1 MKMHLYGA
9 FLNLKNMK
17 FETIVAL
24 ATAPMKSALAVIRVS
39 GDDAFEIVS
48 KCSSK
53 DLTKITKRTLLIA
66 NIVDGDKEIDEA
78 VLAVYKGPK
87 SFTGE
92 DLVEIICHGS
102 VLIAN
107 EIIQLLISKGARM
120 ATNGEYSS
128 RAFLNQKIDLVQAE
142 AINDVINATTAEAKN
157 LSILSL
163 KGDTSGLIVP
173 IKTRL
178 ADILSLIEVNIDYP
192 EYEDIEVANKETIIS
207 TVDELLPQIEKYI
220 KDGNQGKIVKEGVKV
235 AIVGKPNVG
244 KSSLL
249 NALLGES
256 KAIVTD
262 IAGTT
267 RDIVEGEINLNGVVL
282 HLLDTAGIRDSEDKV
297 ESIGVDKSKAT
308 IQEAD
313 LVIVVLDASNKL
325 DALDKEILEMSKDKK
340 RIIVYNKKDL
350 ININNKD
357 NIYISAQSGEI
368 NSLKDAIYKELGIE
382 DNVFT
387 TPSLNNARQLGLL
400 KKAYESLKKAKEDAE
415 MDLSIDLISVSLY
428 DAYVAILEILGEANQ
443 LDISKEIFS
452 RFCVGK

>member
-1 MKMHLYGA
+1 MKL
-9 FLNLKNMK
+9 
-17 FETIVAL
+17 ETIVAL
-24 ATAPMKSALAVIRVS
+24 ATPPMKSALAIIRVS

-48 KCSSK
+48 KCSNQ
-53 DLTKITKRTLLIA
+53 DLTKIDKRTLLIA
-66 NIVDGDKEIDEA
+66 NILDGDKEIDEV

-107 EIIQLLISKGARM
+107 QIIELLISKGARM

-128 RAFLNQKIDLVQAE
+128 RAFLNQKIDLIQAE
-142 AINDVINATTAEAKN
+142 AINDVINATTIEAKN

-163 KGDTSGLIVP
+163 KGETSSLILP

-192 EYEDIEVANKETIIS
+192 EYEDIEVANKNAIVEVIDEII
-207 TVDELLPQIEKYI
+207 PQIQKLI
-220 KDGNQGKIVKEGVKV
+220 KDGNQGKIIKEGVKV

-267 RDIVEGEINLNGVVL
+267 RDIVEGEINLNGIVL
-282 HLLDTAGIRDSEDKV
+282 KLLDTAGIRESDDLV
-297 ESIGVDKSKAT
+297 ESIGVNKS
-308 IQEAD
+308 IEVINQAD
-313 LVIVVLDASNKL
+313 LVIVVLDASRELDDEDKQILELSKNKKRIVVYNKL
-325 DALDKEILEMSKDKK
+325 DLS
-340 RIIVYNKKDL
+340 N
-350 ININNKD
+350 NINKD
-357 NIYISAQSGEI
+357 NIYISATNGDIS
-368 NSLKDAIYKELGIE
+368 NLKDAIYKELGIE
-382 DNVFT
+382 TDAFV

-400 KKAYESLKKAKEDAE
+400 MKAEESLLKAKIDAE
-415 MDLSIDLISVSLY
+415 QDLSIDLISVSLY
-428 DAYVAILEILGEANQ
+428 DAYTAILEILGEANQ

>member
-1 MKMHLYGA
+1 
-9 FLNLKNMK
+9 MK

-24 ATAPMKSALAVIRVS
+24 ATAPMKSALAIIRVS

-48 KCSSK
+48 KCFSK
-53 DLTKITKRTLLIA
+53 DITGITKRTCLVGSI
-66 NIVDGDKEIDEA
+66 IDGDKEIDE
-78 VLAVYKGPK
+78 VVINVYKGPK

-107 EIIQLLISKGARM
+107 EIIELLLSKGARL

-142 AINDVINATTAEAKN
+142 AINDVINATTKEAKA

-163 KGDTSGLIVP
+163 KGDTSNLLLP
-173 IKTRL
+173 LKTRL

-192 EYEDIEVANKETIIS
+192 EYEDIEVANKEKIIATI
-207 TVDELLPQIEKYI
+207 DELLPQIEKLT
-220 KDGNQGKIVKEGVKV
+220 KEGEQGLIIKEGIKV

-267 RDIVEGEINLNGVVL
+267 RDVVEGEINLNGVVL
-282 HLLDTAGIRDSEDKV
+282 HLLDTAGIRDVEDKI
-297 ESIGVDKSKAT
+297 ESIGINKSKEV
-308 IQEAD
+308 IKEAD
-313 LVIVVLDASNKL
+313 LVIVVLDASSEL
-325 DALDKEILEMSKDKK
+325 DEMDKEILAISEDKK
-340 RIIVYNKKDL
+340 RIIIYNKSDL
-350 ININNKD
+350 SEKNEDGK
-357 NIYISAQSGEI
+357 IYISA
-368 NSLKDAIYKELGIE
+368 LKGDISPLKKEIYKVVGLENE
-382 DNVFT
+382 AFT
-387 TPSLNNARQLGLL
+387 TPSLNNTRQLGLL
-400 KKAYESLKKAKEDAE
+400 KNMKESLLKARQDTEF
-415 MDLSIDLISVSLY
+415 DLSIDLIAVSLY
-428 DAYVAILEILGEANQ
+428 DAYRSILEILGEVDQ
-443 LDISKEIFS
+443 LDISKEIFA